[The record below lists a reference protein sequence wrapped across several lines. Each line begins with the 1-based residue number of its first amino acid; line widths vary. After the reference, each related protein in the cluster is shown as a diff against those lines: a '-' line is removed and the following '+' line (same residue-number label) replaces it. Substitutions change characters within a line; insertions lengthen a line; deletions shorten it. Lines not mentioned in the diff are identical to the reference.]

1 MDKRKILVRSL
12 FGGFALVLSMKV
24 LTSAIDRKKRGVKNG
39 LSDHSLEKMDGLVQ
53 CEINRLKLP
62 GAILAIVEG
71 DKVIHYRSY
80 GKARPAGEAPTPQ
93 TPFLIGSLTKS
104 ITALAVMQLV
114 EAGKV
119 ELDAPV
125 QRYLPWFHVADPQV
139 STQMTVRH
147 LLNQNSGIPGI
158 PGYRSLADFDDKP
171 DATGRQV
178 RSLSTLKITHPVG
191 TTFEYSNLNYNILGL
206 IIEVVSGES
215 YSSYIQ
221 NHILNPLGMKHTY
234 TSKEL
239 AIQNGLAVGSRHW
252 FGCPHPDPIMP
263 VAHGSL
269 PSGQLASCAEDLA
282 HYLIVHLNGGR
293 YGDVRILSQAG
304 MDELHRGEPEIKNL
318 FVSSEK
324 YAMGW
329 FDSEMGQT
337 KTIYHGGN
345 MPDFS
350 SFAAFLP
357 TQHLGLVLLI
367 NNGMYGLPMM
377 IGEVGMRL
385 TAVLAGQQAPPVK
398 LGFVQWIMRL
408 LPLIPLLQALGVIAT
423 LRRIQKWRR
432 EPQSR
437 PGRNRLWVQHILLP
451 LVPNL
456 SLVGMLTFMLKN
468 KLFAFLRLFM
478 PDLTWTT
485 LICGGFAGIWTILR
499 TWLVLRSTRSV
510 E

>member
-1 MDKRKILVRSL
+1 MDKRKILTRSL
-12 FGGFALVLSMKV
+12 VGGIALFLSMKV
-24 LTSAIDRKKRGVKNG
+24 LTSAVDRKKREVNNG
-39 LSDHSLEKMDGLVQ
+39 LSDHMIEKIDDLLRG
-53 CEINRLKLP
+53 EIKRLKLP

-71 DKVIHYRSY
+71 GKVIHYSSH
-80 GKARPAGEAPTPQ
+80 GAARPAGEAPSPQ

-114 EAGKV
+114 DTGKV

-125 QRYLPWFHVADPQV
+125 QHYLPWFRVADPQA

-158 PGYRSLADFDDKP
+158 PGYRFLADFDDRP
-171 DATGRQV
+171 DATERQV
-178 RSLSTLKITHPVG
+178 RSLSKLKIAHPVG

-206 IIEVVSGES
+206 IIDVVSGES

-221 NHILNPLGMKHTY
+221 NHILNPLGMTHTY
-234 TSKEL
+234 TSKEV
-239 AIQNGLAVGSRHW
+239 AIQNGLAIGSRHW
-252 FGCPHPDPIMP
+252 FGCPHPDPKMP

-282 HYLIVHLNGGR
+282 HYMIAHLNGGR
-293 YGDVRILSQAG
+293 YGNVRILSQAG
-304 MDELHRGEPEIKNL
+304 MDELHRGEPEIKNW
-318 FVSSEK
+318 VDASEK

-329 FDSEMGQT
+329 FDAEMGQT
-337 KTIYHGGN
+337 KAIYHGGN

-385 TAVLAGQQAPPVK
+385 TAVLAGQQPPPVK
-398 LGFVQWIMRL
+398 LGFVQWMMRL
-408 LPLIPLLQALGVIAT
+408 LPLIPLLQISGVIAA
-423 LRRIQKWRR
+423 LHRIQKWRQ

-437 PGRNRLWVQHILLP
+437 PGRGRLWGQHILLP

-456 SLVGMLTFMLKN
+456 TLVGMLTFVLKN

-478 PDLTWTT
+478 PDFAWTT
-485 LICGGFAGIWTILR
+485 LICGGFAGIWAILR